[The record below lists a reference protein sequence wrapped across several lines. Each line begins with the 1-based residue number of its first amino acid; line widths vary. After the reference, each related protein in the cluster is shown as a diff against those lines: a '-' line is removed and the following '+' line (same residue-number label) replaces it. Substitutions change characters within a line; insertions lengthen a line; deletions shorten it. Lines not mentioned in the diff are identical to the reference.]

1 MKQPG
6 KALAPLLLLTVAA
19 SGPGL
24 FACGGEKKPA
34 QAQPG
39 AQAPGKE
46 PDEKLFATGTPGDTK
61 READTAAPVF
71 TQLTV
76 QARGGTA
83 TLERE
88 GDTWRLTSPVSAL
101 AEKWVVDAITS
112 QLHSAKFKAT
122 VAEAPTDA
130 DLEKYGLKPPVFTVS
145 ARAYVPDASGGGKE
159 DPARQHTVTLYG
171 GLENPFDGS
180 VYMRR
185 EGDPRV
191 YSANGSVRYALE
203 KDVYALR
210 AKDVFGLD
218 EARLK
223 ALSVTAK
230 AGAYTLE
237 RDTDKSWRL
246 TKPAAQRAD
255 PDRVKRLLQSLRGQ
269 RALSFPADS
278 AEARTRLG
286 LDKPSVEARFTLD
299 SGEPVRVRLSQEKS
313 ESGSKVYALREQG
326 SEATLA
332 EVPEAAISL
341 LDVGPGELR
350 EKIALSFRLE
360 EVKRLVI
367 QPGDGT
373 APITLANS
381 NPKPGT
387 LDGWQVQEPRSGKA
401 QSSKMASLLKTLHS
415 LKATTFGEANP
426 RKWNKYGIT
435 DTSRGVVIQDASG
448 KELARLWIGSE
459 VPGKEG
465 HVYARGSGNQVMEID
480 VEWLAELPSRPED
493 LIEAPPPVA
502 PPDAGTPAPPP

>member
-1 MKQPG
+1 MTQRG
-6 KALAPLLLLTVAA
+6 TALGPLLLLTVAA
-19 SGPGL
+19 VGL
-24 FACGGEKKPA
+24 VACGGEKKPA
-34 QAQPG
+34 QAQSQPG
-39 AQAPGKE
+39 TPLQE
-46 PDEKLFATGTPGDTK
+46 PDEKLFATGTPGEPK
-61 READTAAPVF
+61 REAETAAPVF

-76 QARGGTA
+76 QARGSTA

-88 GDTWRLTSPVSAL
+88 GETWRLTSPVKAL

-112 QLHSAKFKAT
+112 QLQSAKFKAT

-130 DLEKYGLKPPVFTVS
+130 ELEKYGLKPPVFTVS
-145 ARAYVPDASGGGKE
+145 ARAYVPDGSGGGKE

-185 EGDPRV
+185 EGDARV

-203 KDVYALR
+203 KDLYALR
-210 AKDVFGLD
+210 AKDVLALD

-223 ALSVTAK
+223 AFSVTAK
-230 AGAYTLE
+230 AGTYALE

-255 PDRVKRLLQSLRGQ
+255 PDRVKRLLQSLRSQ
-269 RALSFPADS
+269 RALSFPTDS
-278 AEARTRLG
+278 AEARKQLG
-286 LDKPSVEARFTLD
+286 LDTPSVDARFTLD
-299 SGEPVRVRLSQEKS
+299 AGEPVRVRLSQVKAE
-313 ESGSKVYALREQG
+313 GGAKVYALREQG

-332 EVPEAAISL
+332 EVPEAVLGL

-350 EKIALSFRLE
+350 EKTALSFRPE

-367 QPGDGT
+367 QPGDGA
-373 APITLANS
+373 APITLINL

-387 LDGWQVQEPRSGKA
+387 LEGWQVQEPRSGKA

-435 DTSRGVVIQDASG
+435 DASRGVVVQDASG

-459 VPGKEG
+459 VPGKED

-480 VEWLAELPSRPED
+480 VAWLAELPSRPED
-493 LIEAPPPVA
+493 VIEVPPPA
-502 PPDAGTPAPPP
+502 AAPDAGTAVP